1 VSPAQFIARVT
12 GRGART
18 VVQHGGGDDAGSSD
32 ALGLALL
39 APAAIGLAVVIVFLG
54 RGVDG
59 RATTQMA
66 AEAAAQA
73 AAQERTPAAAD
84 RAAREVGTRVL
95 VDHDSCASPSMVV
108 DTSDFVPGGQ
118 VAVTV
123 SCTTSTRGLE
133 LIAPPSGRAGSATAY
148 ATIDLYR
155 GMETAP

>member
-1 VSPAQFIARVT
+1 VSAVKALTRATRRRARGIDRRWIA
-12 GRGART
+12 
-18 VVQHGGGDDAGSSD
+18 DDAGSSD

-84 RAAREVGTRVL
+84 RAARDVGTRVL
-95 VDHDSCASPSMVV
+95 VDHDSCASPSMIV
-108 DTSDFVPGGQ
+108 DTSNFVPGGQ

-123 SCTTSTRGLE
+123 SCTVSTRGLE
-133 LIAPPSGRAGSATAY
+133 LIAPPSGRASSATAY
-148 ATIDLYR
+148 ATIDQYR